1 MGEPSFQYQASVWGQ
16 AFEIAVKRG
25 VLACLL
31 HKNLLLDAHPVVQEW
46 RKVRLGTLYHAIITS
61 LGVVDEEVIRQNGSA
76 AEHQAIMGYGLGYT
90 AMREYLTRL
99 AKQLELG
106 TLTLR
111 GLWCPLVL
119 PGPRD
124 VDTERREARER
135 FAAEFGLREP
145 VDPALSDKGMPA
157 NSDFTLWLSG
167 KHAEDHLLVIEFSYD
182 IASFGDFRDEEAH
195 LDELLRHRRLVD
207 SRGVFS
213 RVAAEVEE
221 EHFELSDDIKTHL
234 SALTTDDKP
243 FYKLCQGSAYA
254 ESTVKLLAKHGRIE
268 KPCVVRALAVTPNGI
283 ESSAAKFS
291 LTGLLDPRL
300 ALMEQL
306 GAAYRSAKKF
316 RDGDEE
322 SLTQEVEGVFNGLL
336 RRLPRALYQGLKELR
351 HMPLPGEDIR
361 LEFEE
366 KIPDFNNPMQAF
378 SRNEALAMVDES
390 DTLREYFGES
400 PREAL
405 GRALRPGEVTLR
417 DLHAAAVIAGLIAA
431 KPGRIN
437 AIALEGNPG
446 IGKTTAVQRHLAARE
461 SGYLFLYV
469 SPRVVINRDVTEKLA
484 RKDGEPSGILTVTTN
499 AQIISAAE
507 RWHLEQVKQGLA
519 KRRHID
525 GAVVADGVPDLTA
538 PDGSVLVLTPEQEH
552 EIDAAHAGSRLAKT
566 TLSENEDIVVE
577 RSLLG
582 VLSAMAQTTRE
593 LLRLNPAVNR
603 AVLTAALQGFR
614 EKENR
619 KTTIEA
625 LSQLFKSR
633 ADSNA
638 GLAER
643 RAFAERMPYVV
654 VMVDELAGD
663 GAGAPFVHAVAQWL
677 KKEFIDPFDGESPFT
692 VVLLVSDASLGNEVV
707 ISRYLNVGDWAPDK
721 VLVSKS
727 NGERC
732 FRLAAT
738 KIRLGA
744 GMRDTLHV
752 MTNSFPASE
761 LSVQY
766 RVNLTAVE
774 LTETPEGL
782 MKSPR
787 KAVREAAEAALL
799 DNAMSEIL
807 RALNAGA
814 EQVIYFAQDKQF
826 LGELRRQLSAEKD
839 YGLDSKNVQVLDSSV
854 PGWRRKQ
861 LVEEETRDS
870 IRVFLMTSSGA
881 RGVSFPKTDW
891 IIAAVPRFFVE
902 ASLMELAQLIY
913 RGRGMHRDPISGKE
927 VSRDNVPRRLV
938 MLVEDFLVHEDALDR
953 RQWLRQAIDLLTLL
967 VMLRSTILTRIKGD
981 AGLTQHALALV
992 PVGGVGLEELMSL
1005 MSQYV
1010 SAFIREAD
1018 IYLKRA
1024 GSNELQGLVQNTRAN
1039 IVELFARFRLQG
1051 TAKKGMKGFSFVRA
1065 KDASEFV
1072 QQVSLPV
1079 LALLPPA
1086 DEAPVL
1092 PEHIYCTGPMF
1103 LERWQDFDKREVFSF
1118 EGWETEADKMT
1129 RHLYGQ
1135 LRRIDEER
1143 ELPSTL
1149 RIPALNLYRLLAR
1162 EKPGAANEFSTLKE
1176 LKSPNTWVGVPV
1188 AYTQFMTSVGAHD
1201 ERIKVLAEPE
1211 QWREG
1216 LGRTLSG
1223 NSNVMPPIPRY
1234 DGLPWVAAVYQG
1246 NPLKLE
1252 VVFDDRYFMASSELN
1267 LLNTLLLSRQ
1277 GS

>member
-1 MGEPSFQYQASVWGQ
+1 
-16 AFEIAVKRG
+16 
-25 VLACLL
+25 
-31 HKNLLLDAHPVVQEW
+31 
-46 RKVRLGTLYHAIITS
+46 
-61 LGVVDEEVIRQNGSA
+61 
-76 AEHQAIMGYGLGYT
+76 
-90 AMREYLTRL
+90 
-99 AKQLELG
+99 
-106 TLTLR
+106 
-111 GLWCPLVL
+111 
-119 PGPRD
+119 
-124 VDTERREARER
+124 
-135 FAAEFGLREP
+135 
-145 VDPALSDKGMPA
+145 MPA

-167 KHAEDHLLVIEFSYD
+167 KHGEDHVLVIEFSYD
-182 IASFGDFRDEEAH
+182 IGSFGDFRDEEAH

-213 RVAAEVEE
+213 RVAAEVENE
-221 EHFELSDDIKTHL
+221 RFELSDDIKTHL

-254 ESTVKLLAKHGRIE
+254 ESTVKLLAKHGRIQ
-268 KPCVVRALAVTPNGI
+268 KPCVVRAIAVTPNGL
-283 ESSAAKFS
+283 ESAAAKFS
-291 LTGLLDPRL
+291 PQGAHDPRF

-306 GAAYRSAKKF
+306 GAAYRKAKKF
-316 RDGDEE
+316 ADGDEE
-322 SLTQEVEGVFNGLL
+322 ALTQEVEGVFNGLL
-336 RRLPRALYQGLKELR
+336 RRLPKPLYQGLKGLR
-351 HMPLPGEDIR
+351 HAPLPGEDIR
-361 LEFEE
+361 LNFEE
-366 KIPDFNNPMQAF
+366 RVSDFSNPMQTL
-378 SRNEALAMVDES
+378 SREEALAMVDES
-390 DTLREYFGES
+390 EALTEYFGES
-400 PREAL
+400 PRQCVA
-405 GRALRPGEVTLR
+405 RALKAGDVTLR
-417 DLHAAAVIAGLIAA
+417 DLHAAAVIAGLNAA
-431 KPGRIN
+431 KRGRVN

-446 IGKTTAVQRHLAARE
+446 IGKTTAVQRHLSGRQ

-507 RWHLEQVKQGLA
+507 RWHLEQVKQGLV
-519 KRRHID
+519 KKRHID
-525 GAVVADGVPDLTA
+525 GAVVADGVRDLKT

-552 EIDAAHAGSRLAKT
+552 EIDAAHAGSRLGKT
-566 TLSENEDIVVE
+566 TLSENEDLVVE

-593 LLRLNPAVNR
+593 LLKLNPGVNR
-603 AVLTAALQGFR
+603 TVMTAALQGFR

-625 LSQLFKSR
+625 LSQLFKSK
-633 ADSNA
+633 ADSTA

-707 ISRYLNVGDWAPDK
+707 ISRYLDVGDWAPDK
-721 VLVSKS
+721 VLVSRS
-727 NGERC
+727 SGERC

-738 KIRLGA
+738 KVRLGV

-761 LSVQY
+761 LTVQY
-766 RVNLTAVE
+766 RVNLTSVE

-782 MKSPR
+782 MKTPR
-787 KAVREAAEAALL
+787 KAVREAAEVALL
-799 DNAMSEIL
+799 ENAVTEIL
-807 RALNAGA
+807 RALDAKA

-826 LGELRRQLSAEKD
+826 LGALKGQLTSEKD
-839 YGLDSKNVQVLDSSV
+839 YGLDSDNVQVLDSSV
-854 PGWRRKQ
+854 PGWKRKQ
-861 LVEEETRDS
+861 LVEEKMRDN

-881 RGVSFPKTDW
+881 RGVSFPRTDW
-891 IIAAVPRFFVE
+891 IIAAVPRFAIE

-913 RGRGMHRDPISGKE
+913 RGRGLCHDPVTGQE
-927 VSRDNVPRRLV
+927 VSRDNVPRHLV
-938 MLVEDFLVHEDALDR
+938 MLVDDFLVHDEALDK

-967 VMLRSTILTRIKGD
+967 VMLRSTILTRIRGD
-981 AGLTQHALALV
+981 AGLAQHSLALV

-1010 SAFIREAD
+1010 TAFIREAD
-1018 IYLKRA
+1018 IFLSRG
-1024 GSNELQGLVQNTRAN
+1024 GSDELRGLVQNTRAN
-1039 IVELFARFRLQG
+1039 IVELFSRFRLQG
-1051 TAKKGMKGFSFVRA
+1051 TARKGAKSFSFVRA
-1065 KDASEFV
+1065 QDASEFV

-1079 LALLPPA
+1079 LALVPPA
-1086 DEAPVL
+1086 DETPVL
-1092 PEHIYCTGPMF
+1092 PDHIYCTGPMF
-1103 LERWQDFDKREVFSF
+1103 LEHWHGFDKREVFSF
-1118 EGWETEADKMT
+1118 EGWETEADKAT
-1129 RHLYGQ
+1129 RQLYGQ
-1135 LRRIDEER
+1135 LWRIDEER

-1149 RIPALNLYRLLAR
+1149 RVPALNLYRLLAR

-1188 AYTQFMTSVGAHD
+1188 AYTQFMTSAGAHD
-1201 ERIKVLAEPE
+1201 ERVRVLAEPE

-1216 LGRTLSG
+1216 LGRSLSG

-1234 DGLPWVAAVYQG
+1234 DGFPWVAAVYQG

-1252 VVFDDRYFMASSELN
+1252 VAFDDRYFMASSELN
-1267 LLNTLLLSRQ
+1267 LLNTLLLSR
-1277 GS
+1277 